1 MEEIKKK
8 DISKII
14 FVLLCICIA
23 IPSIM
28 YMLQGKKIIDLESDF
43 SFFINS
49 SAQRLDFQNI
59 IGTILFF
66 GIWIVLAIIYMYF
79 IKKFKEIFTS
89 KKSII
94 IMIVVVA
101 CIFAMVLPMT
111 STDVFYYIGTGWSE
125 AHYGVN
131 PYYTSVNELMLQNE
145 QAVNDEILLK
155 MQGTWSGQT
164 VVYGPIW
171 PMICKVLSYISFGNL
186 GVALLTYKI
195 FNLGIH
201 LANCWLVYKITRNN
215 KKYMIMYALNP
226 LVLFEGLSNVHN
238 EILVVFFILVALY
251 FLNNKKKILPAI
263 AFLACATAVK
273 YFAVLLAPFFVLYY
287 YQNESIAK
295 KVMHSIKL
303 AMVFLI
309 ILVVFYSGYMTDL
322 SVLKGVLIQQS
333 KYTNSIGLFVAI
345 SNFDLAQSISKG
357 LMIAFIIIYVAKIIE
372 LLVTKSKYTF
382 NEYMQSYN
390 KFLMLFMFIVITNF
404 QPWYV
409 IWIIPTMFWQKDT
422 NIMWIASITIIVD
435 FAYVVF
441 FILSDDYIFQ
451 TYYYILAV
459 VLMVIFKKI
468 CENKKAFIFINE
480 KKENIQDG
488 KNFIDRWK

>member
-1 MEEIKKK
+1 
-8 DISKII
+8 
-14 FVLLCICIA
+14 
-23 IPSIM
+23 
-28 YMLQGKKIIDLESDF
+28 
-43 SFFINS
+43 
-49 SAQRLDFQNI
+49 
-59 IGTILFF
+59 
-66 GIWIVLAIIYMYF
+66 
-79 IKKFKEIFTS
+79 
-89 KKSII
+89 
-94 IMIVVVA
+94 
-101 CIFAMVLPMT
+101 
-111 STDVFYYIGTGWSE
+111 
-125 AHYGVN
+125 
-131 PYYTSVNELMLQNE
+131 
-145 QAVNDEILLK
+145 
-155 MQGTWSGQT
+155 
-164 VVYGPIW
+164 
-171 PMICKVLSYISFGNL
+171 
-186 GVALLTYKI
+186 
-195 FNLGIH
+195 
-201 LANCWLVYKITRNN
+201 VYKITRNN